1 MVMFSKSTINGDFFS
16 IAVGPG
22 ALGDM
27 AQVSW
32 SRGPQWEPSR
42 RDQTHESG
50 EPVTAEFWTMD
61 PPMVYR
67 IAIWF
72 LLVIFVELVFMGL

>member
-1 MVMFSKSTINGDFFS
+1 MVFLNNCRPWVS
-16 IAVGPG
+16 V
-22 ALGDM
+22 L

-50 EPVTAEFWTMD
+50 EPVTAGAAMD
-61 PPMVYR
+61 PAMD
-67 IAIWF
+67 
-72 LLVIFVELVFMGL
+72 E